1 MRNKGDLCWCVE
13 ISSFCVVNAINSID
27 KHSLREVEL
36 LNLHRHEEFEE
47 KVSKYI
53 VQV

>member
-1 MRNKGDLCWCVE
+1 M
-13 ISSFCVVNAINSID
+13 INAISSID

-36 LNLHRHEEFEE
+36 KFMFTEFTQEEFEE

-53 VQV
+53 VQI